1 MLLGFWRVYCL
12 MSGWRQILCP
22 FASLGVCMFMQATVS
37 HKLLVRLHSGRSPT
51 NSTGTPPSSPSCC
64 VCQGACARTRANTHT
79 HTHCRGLSGW
89 CVKAHWIY
97 FWEWHWTQ
105 DHFSLP
111 FSFLFC
117 TLPAASSTTSPLTI
131 PLSIYDGVILLWY
144 YDLLLPPWFLILP
157 PLPYP
162 HPFYCKLCDWQL
174 QLQVLRWAFT
184 SAAWL
189 SKNLTLPP
197 ASTPISTTGLSP
209 SNRLQVR
216 PKKRHPNHL
225 QGLQLDTVCAS
236 KGELA
241 PVCFISEA
249 EWTWDCA
256 KT

>member
-1 MLLGFWRVYCL
+1 MESLLFDERLKTDSLSICFPGCLYVYASHCL
-12 MSGWRQILCP
+12 TQTSSQTTFRTISNQQHGNTAQQPELLCLP
-22 FASLGVCMFMQATVS
+22 RCM
-37 HKLLVRLHSGRSPT
+37 
-51 NSTGTPPSSPSCC
+51 
-64 VCQGACARTRANTHT
+64 RANAREHT

>member
-1 MLLGFWRVYCL
+1 M
-12 MSGWRQILCP
+12 ILNP
-22 FASLGVCMFMQATVS
+22 
-37 HKLLVRLHSGRSPT
+37 RSPLT
-51 NSTGTPPSSPSCC
+51 SFFLSFLYPSCCLIHYFSFNHSSFDIRWCHPALILRSITPSLISHPSSP
-64 VCQGACARTRANTHT
+64 AC
-79 HTHCRGLSGW
+79 
-89 CVKAHWIY
+89 
-97 FWEWHWTQ
+97 
-105 DHFSLP
+105 
-111 FSFLFC
+111 
-117 TLPAASSTTSPLTI
+117 
-131 PLSIYDGVILLWY
+131 
-144 YDLLLPPWFLILP
+144 
-157 PLPYP
+157 P

-225 QGLQLDTVCAS
+225 QGLRLDTVCAS